1 LVWKLLAFESYDP
14 VFSYY
19 LNQFVTTSQDK
30 ASQYLIVANKEYRD
44 WNLTWI

>member
-19 LNQFVTTSQDK
+19 LNQFVTTSHLLLLHK
-30 ASQYLIVANKEYRD
+30 IKHHN
-44 WNLTWI
+44 I